1 MKLFS
6 KIYGDGQDHLIII
19 HGLFGMSDNW
29 NTLGKRFSEYY
40 TVHLVDLRNHGR
52 SPHSDEFNYDLM
64 SSDIMKYISD
74 NNIKKPSILGHSLGG
89 KVAMKVAIDH
99 PNIIRKLIVADI
111 APKKYNTSF
120 HQDLLLKIS
129 KINLNLYSKR
139 NDVEKALSY
148 SISDFNIRSFLLK
161 NLYRNEFKNFS
172 WRFNVESLLHHLHN
186 IQDDSFVKGKCN
198 VPTIFIR
205 GGNSDY
211 ITKEDEV
218 KIHQHFIDCS
228 ILTIK
233 NAGHWLHAEQP
244 TEFFQVVLNSLS
256 AK

>member
-29 NTLGKRFSEYY
+29 NTLGKRFSEHY

-64 SSDIMKYISD
+64 SSDIMKYISE

-148 SISDFNIRSFLLK
+148 SISD
-161 NLYRNEFKNFS
+161 
-172 WRFNVESLLHHLHN
+172 
-186 IQDDSFVKGKCN
+186 
-198 VPTIFIR
+198 
-205 GGNSDY
+205 
-211 ITKEDEV
+211 
-218 KIHQHFIDCS
+218 
-228 ILTIK
+228 
-233 NAGHWLHAEQP
+233 
-244 TEFFQVVLNSLS
+244 
-256 AK
+256 